1 MIGLILLILLT
12 TSNLISI
19 LMKVFNAIQIALLVA
34 AGPMLLSLLKGASFA
49 YAQPLFWL
57 CGIIYAILFCWNA
70 VMIVE
75 SLEK

>member
-1 MIGLILLILLT
+1 MLNLILLILLT
-12 TSNLISI
+12 STNLVST
-19 LMKVFNAIQIALLVA
+19 LMKVFNALQIALLVA
-34 AGPMLLSLLKGASFA
+34 AGPMLLSLLKGATFA

-57 CGIIYAILFCWNA
+57 CGIIYAVLFIWNT

>member
-1 MIGLILLILLT
+1 
-12 TSNLISI
+12 
-19 LMKVFNAIQIALLVA
+19 MKLFNAIQIALLVA

-57 CGIIYAILFCWNA
+57 SAIVYIILFIWNT

-75 SLEK
+75 SLDK